1 MIISMFLSI
10 IWLIIIPTIIGFGIM
25 RVLRKKDEK
34 SIIEDMLMGLYFE
47 FVVFELF
54 AIPFVFLK
62 RSFFELRNTW
72 LFTILIVS
80 LISLIINRKEFK
92 NIYLDLKTSIKKYPK
107 ILAIISILLILFQCY
122 MGFTYMHEDED
133 DSNFVAKAV
142 IAIDTNTLFKYS
154 DEGYELTTIPW
165 RTGLS
170 PFPWFTANIATVV
183 RMHPTIVAHTIF
195 PVIFVLIAYSLYF
208 IIGKYLFDDDYEKTF
223 MFLIIMNIL
232 YIFGNYTRYSIFVR
246 LLTRLWQG
254 KSILANI
261 TIPLIFYIFLKG
273 IGTENNNYYW
283 FMLFLVLWGSILLS
297 SMALSLPIIVSGILT
312 FLYIIKDK
320 KISYV
325 FKYLLSVLP
334 CVGYGIIYLL
344 IK

>member
-1 MIISMFLSI
+1 MFLAI
-10 IWLIIIPTIIGFGIM
+10 IWLMIVPIIIGLGIM
-25 RVLRKKDEK
+25 KVLRKKDEK
-34 SIIEDMLMGLYFE
+34 SIIESLLIGLYFE
-47 FVVFELF
+47 FAVFEII
-54 AIPFVFLK
+54 AIPLMFLK
-62 RSFFELRNTW
+62 KSFFTLRNIW
-72 LFTILIVS
+72 LTVILTT
-80 LISLIINRKEFK
+80 LILSFIIIRKDFEK
-92 NIYLDLKTSIKKYPK
+92 IYLNSVKEIKKYPK
-107 ILAIISILLILFQCY
+107 LLALISIILILFQCY

-142 IAIDTNTLFKYS
+142 IALDTDTLFKYS

-170 PFPWFTANIATVV
+170 PFPWFTANVATLV

-195 PVIFVLIAYSLYF
+195 PVIFVLIAYCLFF
-208 IIGKYLFDDDYEKTF
+208 IIGKYLFDDDYEKSF

-325 FKYLLSVLP
+325 FKYILSVLP

>member
-1 MIISMFLSI
+1 MISSMFLAI
-10 IWLIIIPTIIGFGIM
+10 IWLMIVPIIIGLGIM
-25 RVLRKKDEK
+25 KVLRKKDEK
-34 SIIEDMLMGLYFE
+34 SIIESLLIGLYFE
-47 FVVFELF
+47 FAVFEII
-54 AIPFVFLK
+54 AIPLMFLK
-62 RSFFELRNTW
+62 KSFFTLRNIW
-72 LFTILIVS
+72 LTVILTT
-80 LISLIINRKEFK
+80 LILSFIIIRKDFEK
-92 NIYLDLKTSIKKYPK
+92 IYLNSVKEIKKYPK
-107 ILAIISILLILFQCY
+107 LLALISIILILFQCY

-142 IAIDTNTLFKYS
+142 IALDTDTLFKYS

-170 PFPWFTANIATVV
+170 PFPWFTANVATLV

-195 PVIFVLIAYSLYF
+195 PVIFVLIAYCLFF
-208 IIGKYLFDDDYEKTF
+208 IIGKYLFDDDYEKSF
-223 MFLIIMNIL
+223 MFLIIMNFL

>member
-1 MIISMFLSI
+1 MISSMFLAI
-10 IWLIIIPTIIGFGIM
+10 IWLMIVPIIIGLGIM
-25 RVLRKKDEK
+25 KVLRKKDEK
-34 SIIEDMLMGLYFE
+34 SIIESLLIGLYFE
-47 FVVFELF
+47 FAVFEII
-54 AIPFVFLK
+54 AIPLMFLK
-62 RSFFELRNTW
+62 KSFFTLRNIW
-72 LFTILIVS
+72 LTVILTT
-80 LISLIINRKEFK
+80 LILSFIIIRKDFEK
-92 NIYLDLKTSIKKYPK
+92 IYLNSVKEIKKYPK
-107 ILAIISILLILFQCY
+107 LLALISIILILFQCY

-142 IAIDTNTLFKYS
+142 IALDTDTLFKYS

-170 PFPWFTANIATVV
+170 PFPWFTANVATLV

-195 PVIFVLIAYSLYF
+195 PVIFVLIAYCLFF
-208 IIGKYLFDDDYEKTF
+208 IIGKYLFDDDYEKSF

-325 FKYLLSVLP
+325 FKYILSVLP

>member
-1 MIISMFLSI
+1 MISSMFLAI
-10 IWLIIIPTIIGFGIM
+10 IWLMIVPIIIGLGIM
-25 RVLRKKDEK
+25 KVLRKKDEK
-34 SIIEDMLMGLYFE
+34 SIIESLLIGLYFE
-47 FVVFELF
+47 FAVFEII
-54 AIPFVFLK
+54 AIPLMFLK
-62 RSFFELRNTW
+62 KSFFTLRNIW
-72 LFTILIVS
+72 LTVILTT
-80 LISLIINRKEFK
+80 LILSFIIIRKDFEK
-92 NIYLDLKTSIKKYPK
+92 IYLNSVKEIKKYPK
-107 ILAIISILLILFQCY
+107 LLALISIILILFQCY

-142 IAIDTNTLFKYS
+142 IALDTDTLFKYS

-170 PFPWFTANIATVV
+170 PFPWFTANVATLV

-195 PVIFVLIAYSLYF
+195 PVIFVLIAYCLFF
-208 IIGKYLFDDDYEKTF
+208 IIGKYLFDDDYEKSF
-223 MFLIIMNIL
+223 MFLIIMNFL

-325 FKYLLSVLP
+325 FKYILSVLP

>member
-1 MIISMFLSI
+1 MIVP
-10 IWLIIIPTIIGFGIM
+10 IIIGLGIM
-25 RVLRKKDEK
+25 KVLRKKDEK
-34 SIIEDMLMGLYFE
+34 SIIESLLIGLYFE
-47 FVVFELF
+47 FAVFEII
-54 AIPFVFLK
+54 AIPLMFLK
-62 RSFFELRNTW
+62 KSFFTLRNIW
-72 LFTILIVS
+72 LTVILTT
-80 LISLIINRKEFK
+80 LILSFIIIRKDFEK
-92 NIYLDLKTSIKKYPK
+92 IYLNSVKEIKKYPK
-107 ILAIISILLILFQCY
+107 LLALISIILILFQCY

-142 IAIDTNTLFKYS
+142 IALDTDTLFKYS

-170 PFPWFTANIATVV
+170 PFPWFTANVATLV

-195 PVIFVLIAYSLYF
+195 PVIFVLIAYCLFF
-208 IIGKYLFDDDYEKTF
+208 IIGKYLFDDDYEKSF

-325 FKYLLSVLP
+325 FKYILSVLP